1 MSENKNLL
9 FMMSKCLKNSEMMIM
24 IILFWILTD
33 DLIKMNEENQN
44 QLFQVTTW
52 KNKYDNNNNDQC
64 WHYDELK
71 FFEICF
77 IAAAEKT
84 FSVNNDWWVLFN
96 IYKQQLS
103 VKTDTFLTAVST
115 VMSDDAADSDIV
127 TNT

>member
-1 MSENKNLL
+1 
-9 FMMSKCLKNSEMMIM
+9 
-24 IILFWILTD
+24 
-33 DLIKMNEENQN
+33 MNEENQN

-115 VMSDDAADSDIV
+115 VMSDDAADSNTV
-127 TNT
+127 TDAWEWAEQEHADMMCMIYSDSNDMKKHSVHNAALS